1 MKHISDVLGGI
12 GILIA
17 IYLFLSNGKQTTNII
32 SSLLTN
38 GTNAIK
44 VLQGRG

>member
-1 MKHISDVLGGI
+1 MGKFKDVLGGI

-17 IYLFLSNGKQTTNII
+17 VYLVLSNGTATTKLID
-32 SSLLTN
+32 SLMSN
-38 GTNAIK
+38 STNAIK